1 MKEEF
6 EMMTSKQKWFINK
19 LMVEVEELGID
30 PLEVGGVRSYL
41 LEGEYLTTSKMASQ
55 IIQNLLEAKENAPK
69 QEVKKEN
76 TKHIKN
82 AVAKLLNGKRKNK
95 DETVFAIQRVIGRGL
110 NKSTVLTDD
119 ELLNIEE
126 ILKDAGY
133 IK

>member
-1 MKEEF
+1 
-6 EMMTSKQKWFINK
+6 MTSKQKWFINK

-30 PLEVGGVRSYL
+30 PLEVDGVRSYL

-69 QEVKKEN
+69 QEVEKAN
-76 TKHIKN
+76 TKHIKDG
-82 AVAKLLNGKRKNK
+82 VTKLLNGKRKNK

-110 NKSTVLTDD
+110 NKSTVLTDE
-119 ELLNIEE
+119 ELLNIEQ

>member
-1 MKEEF
+1 
-6 EMMTSKQKWFINK
+6 MTGKQKWFIDK

-30 PLEVGGVRSYL
+30 PLEIDGVREYL
-41 LEGEYLTTSKMASQ
+41 LEGEYATTSKMASQ
-55 IIQNLLEAKENAPK
+55 IIQNLLEVKENAPK
-69 QEVKKEN
+69 KEVKKEN

-82 AVAKLLNGKRKNK
+82 AVTKLLNGKRKNK
-95 DETVFAIQRVIGRGL
+95 DETIFAIQRVINRGL
-110 NKSTVLTDD
+110 NKSTVLTDE